1 MHALGEVAATQAPVA
16 AVDTGVGAL
25 TAWPGLSEADRA
37 VLRFVLRLTLAPG
50 SMTATEVSCLNEAGF
65 DDRDVHDIVQ
75 VCACFSFMN
84 RLADGTGVTLL
95 DTRRELAIELFG
107 QGALDANQKSEE
119 IHGPCVIEDPVCLR
133 LI

>member
-1 MHALGEVAATQAPVA
+1 MQAPAA
-16 AVDTGVGAL
+16 AVDTGIGSL

-50 SMTATEVSCLNEAGF
+50 SMSATEVSHLREAGY
-65 DDRDVHDIVQ
+65 DDRHVHDIVQ

-95 DTRRELAIELFG
+95 DARRELAIELFG
-107 QGALDANQKSEE
+107 QAAFDAHRRWGDGTPS
-119 IHGPCVIEDPVCLR
+119 R
-133 LI
+133 